1 MSLAGFQYEPV
12 GLDVNE
18 ICFDVDQNIPNTPEK
33 SRKIKNV
40 NECGRCEECRVMD
53 TNVVCLSCGKVEN
66 LEYLQ
71 ILDMRYDDGNA
82 VTERIS
88 TTVL

>member
-1 MSLAGFQYEPV
+1 
-12 GLDVNE
+12 
-18 ICFDVDQNIPNTPEK
+18 
-33 SRKIKNV
+33 
-40 NECGRCEECRVMD
+40 MD

>member
-1 MSLAGFQYEPV
+1 MSLAGCQYEPV

-40 NECGRCEECRVMD
+40 NECG
-53 TNVVCLSCGKVEN
+53 NVRNVE
-66 LEYLQ
+66 
-71 ILDMRYDDGNA
+71 
-82 VTERIS
+82 
-88 TTVL
+88 